1 MDLDSALSDKPAEGA
16 SATDILRADHTEV
29 RRLFGEYE
37 RVAHDAHARAAV
49 AQSLCM
55 QLELHDI
62 IERDVFYP
70 ALRECDSDFVDE
82 ALGAH
87 GEMALAA
94 ERVRMGA
101 DARQPIDTAV
111 AELKALVEAHVNDE
125 EQRFFRRAEERAAGK
140 LRDLGRELVKRKE
153 ELTRSTASF
162 EGPAT

>member
-1 MDLDSALSDKPAEGA
+1 MDLDSALTDKPAEGA
-16 SATDILRADHTEV
+16 SATDILRADHNEV
-29 RRLFGEYE
+29 RGLFAEYE

-55 QLELHDI
+55 QLELHDT
-62 IERDVFYP
+62 IEREVFYP
-70 ALRECDSDFVDE
+70 ALRECDSEFVDE
-82 ALGAH
+82 ALSAH
-87 GEMALAA
+87 DEIAVAA

-111 AELKALVEAHVNDE
+111 AELKALVDSHVREE
-125 EQRFFRRAEERAAGK
+125 EQRFFRCAEENAAGK
-140 LRDLGRELVKRKE
+140 LRDLGRALVKRKE